1 MICWDHPRIRGTN
14 SSRTS
19 SPLMILG
26 SSPHTR
32 DKFYR
37 MPPHNLRT
45 RIIPAYAGQIS
56 GVVCHSPGE
65 QDHPRIRGTN
75 QLPFRS
81 RLKRPGSSPH
91 TRDKLADL
99 NACTKKDRII
109 PAYAGQML
117 KSLRISSGLED
128 HPRIRGTNL
137 FPAPKVTST
146 TGSSPHTR
154 DKCTWQEERGALC
167 RIIPAYA
174 GQILISMKGQ
184 SQREDHPRIRGTN
197 ACFYRVRYSTLGS
210 SPHTRDKY
218 GVPDI
223 GADTMR
229 IIPAYAGQILP
240 LCCLPAHAQDHP
252 RIRGTNQICDP
263 QG

>member
-1 MICWDHPRIRGTN
+1 
-14 SSRTS
+14 
-19 SPLMILG
+19 
-26 SSPHTR
+26 
-32 DKFYR
+32 
-37 MPPHNLRT
+37 MPNT
-45 RIIPAYAGQIS
+45 GGAKYKRIIPAYAGQMLS
-56 GVVCHSPGE
+56 LPSTHSYTE
-65 QDHPRIRGTN
+65 
-75 QLPFRS
+75 
-81 RLKRPGSSPH
+81 GSSPH

-210 SPHTRDKY
+210 SPHTRDKSY
-218 GVPDI
+218 ISYQKDVREG
-223 GADTMR
+223 
-229 IIPAYAGQILP
+229 IIPAYAGQIVPFSVLRP
-240 LCCLPAHAQDHP
+240 SYQDHP
-252 RIRGTNQICDP
+252 RIRGTNNKTFTQADVDAGSSPHTRDKSRYADNCRHGKGIIPAYAGQI
-263 QG
+263 G